1 MRLVSWNVNGLR
13 AVLQKGFL
21 DFVKEIDA
29 DIICLQET
37 KAQPH
42 QIDLELE
49 GYHQVLSFSL
59 KKRLFFN
66 SYLYQKKAIKRKI

>member
-1 MRLVSWNVNGLR
+1 MRIVSWNVNGLR

-21 DFVKEIDA
+21 DFIEEIDA

-42 QIDLELE
+42 
-49 GYHQVLSFSL
+49 
-59 KKRLFFN
+59 
-66 SYLYQKKAIKRKI
+66 